1 MKTSLLFAA
10 AVMLSGAT
18 VALAETGVQA
28 DKVTFGQS
36 AALDGPA
43 AALGQ
48 GMKLGIEA
56 AFAEVNAA
64 GGVEGRKLELI
75 SVDDGYEPERAI
87 ENTKSLIEIDQV
99 FALIGAVGTP
109 TSKAAQP
116 IATEA
121 MVPYIGPFTG
131 AGFLRDPSHGNVVN
145 YRASYGQET
154 EAWIKH
160 LTEDLQYDRI
170 ALLYQD
176 DSFGRV
182 GQTGVTAALEKRG
195 MELVAEGS
203 YKRNTTAVKSALLT
217 IKKAKPQ
224 AVVMVGAYK
233 PVAEFIKLAKKIKM
247 DATFVNI
254 SFVGSSALA
263 QELGEDG
270 DGVVITQV
278 VPFPWDASN
287 PLISRYQGALKAV
300 SADAAPGYVS
310 LEGYIVGRIAIE
322 GLKRAGAGVTRDSF
336 LSAFHGGATLDLD
349 GLKLSYGADDTQGSD
364 DVYLTIIKS
373 DGSFASVDKLAS
385 AN

>member
-1 MKTSLLFAA
+1 MKTSLLFAVVA
-10 AVMLSGAT
+10 TLSGAT
-18 VALAETGVQA
+18 VALADPGVEA
-28 DKVTFGQS
+28 GKVTFGQS

-56 AFAEVNAA
+56 AFAEANAA
-64 GGVEGRKLELI
+64 GGVEGRQLELV

-116 IATEA
+116 IATAA

-154 EAWIKH
+154 EAWVKH

-182 GQTGVTAALEKRG
+182 GQSGVTAALEKRG

-278 VPFPWDASN
+278 VPFPWDGSN
-287 PLISRYQGALKAV
+287 PLISRYQAAIQSV
-300 SADAAPGYVS
+300 SGDAAPGYVS

-322 GLKRAGAGVTRDSF
+322 GLKRAGGDVTRDSF
-336 LSAFHGGATLDLD
+336 LSAFHDGATLDLD
-349 GLKLSYGADDTQGSD
+349 GLKLSYGAEDTQGSD

-373 DGSFASVDKLAS
+373 DGSFAAVDKLAS

>member
-1 MKTSLLFAA
+1 M
-10 AVMLSGAT
+10 
-18 VALAETGVQA
+18 
-28 DKVTFGQS
+28 
-36 AALDGPA
+36 
-43 AALGQ
+43 
-48 GMKLGIEA
+48 
-56 AFAEVNAA
+56 
-64 GGVEGRKLELI
+64 LELM

-87 ENTKSLIEIDQV
+87 ENTKTLIEIDQV

-121 MVPYIGPFTG
+121 AVPYVGPFTG
-131 AGFLRDPSHGNVVN
+131 AGFLRDPAHGNVIN

-154 EAWIKH
+154 EAWVKH
-160 LTEDLQYDRI
+160 LTEDLGYDRI

-182 GQTGVTAALEKRG
+182 GQSGVTAALEKRG
-195 MELVAEGS
+195 MSLVAEGN
-203 YKRNTTAVKSALLT
+203 YKRNTTAVKSALLA

-254 SFVGSSALA
+254 SFVGSNALA
-263 QELGEDG
+263 NELGEDG

-278 VPFPWDASN
+278 VPFPWDKSS
-287 PLISRYQGALKAV
+287 PLVKRYQEALAAV
-300 SADAAPGYVS
+300 DASATPGYVS

-322 GLKRAGAGVTRDSF
+322 GLKRAGGDPTR
-336 LSAFHGGATLDLD
+336 SAFLAAFKDGATLDLD
-349 GLKLSYGADDTQGSD
+349 GLKLTYGSDDTQGSD
-364 DVYLTIIKS
+364 AVYLTIIKS
-373 DGSFASVDKLAS
+373 DGSFKAVEKLAL
-385 AN
+385 AD

>member
-1 MKTSLLFAA
+1 M
-10 AVMLSGAT
+10 
-18 VALAETGVQA
+18 
-28 DKVTFGQS
+28 
-36 AALDGPA
+36 
-43 AALGQ
+43 
-48 GMKLGIEA
+48 
-56 AFAEVNAA
+56 
-64 GGVEGRKLELI
+64 
-75 SVDDGYEPERAI
+75 
-87 ENTKSLIEIDQV
+87 
-99 FALIGAVGTP
+99 
-109 TSKAAQP
+109 
-116 IATEA
+116 
-121 MVPYIGPFTG
+121 
-131 AGFLRDPSHGNVVN
+131 
-145 YRASYGQET
+145 
-154 EAWIKH
+154 KH
-160 LTEDLQYDRI
+160 LTEDLNYDRI

-182 GQTGVTAALEKRG
+182 GQSGVTAALEKRG

-254 SFVGSSALA
+254 SFVGSNALA

-278 VPFPWDASN
+278 VPFPWDSSN
-287 PLISRYQGALKAV
+287 PLVSRYQAALKSV
-300 SADAAPGYVS
+300 DAEAEPGYVS

-322 GLKRAGAGVTRDSF
+322 GLNRAGADLTRENF
-336 LSAFHGGATLDLD
+336 LSAFNDGATFDLD

-373 DGSFASVDKLAS
+373 DGSFQAVEKLAS

>member
-1 MKTSLLFAA
+1 MRSITWAALL
-10 AVMLSGAT
+10 AVGAWAPGA
-18 VALAETGVQA
+18 VAEIGVHA
-28 DKVTFGQS
+28 DKVVFGQS

-48 GMKLGIEA
+48 GMQLGIQA
-56 AFAEVNAA
+56 AFQEANAA
-64 GGVEGRKLELI
+64 GGVDGRMLELV

-87 ENTKSLIEIDQV
+87 ENTKTLIEIDQV

-121 MVPYIGPFTG
+121 AVPYVGPFTG
-131 AGFLRDPSHGNVVN
+131 AGFLRDPAHGNVIN

-160 LTEDLQYDRI
+160 LTEDLGYDRI

-182 GQTGVTAALEKRG
+182 GQSGVTAALEKRG
-195 MELVAEGS
+195 MSLVAEGN

-254 SFVGSSALA
+254 SFVGSNALA
-263 QELGEDG
+263 HELGEDG

-278 VPFPWDASN
+278 VPFPWDQSS
-287 PLISRYQGALKAV
+287 PLVKRYQEALKSV
-300 SADAAPGYVS
+300 DAAAKPGYVS

-322 GLKRAGAGVTRDSF
+322 GLKRSGGEPTRAAF
-336 LSAFHGGATLDLD
+336 LAAFKDGATFNLD
-349 GLKLSYGADDTQGSD
+349 GLKLTYGSDDTQGSD
-364 DVYLTIIKS
+364 KVYLTIIRS
-373 DGSFASVDKLAS
+373 DGSFESVDKLAL
-385 AN
+385 AD